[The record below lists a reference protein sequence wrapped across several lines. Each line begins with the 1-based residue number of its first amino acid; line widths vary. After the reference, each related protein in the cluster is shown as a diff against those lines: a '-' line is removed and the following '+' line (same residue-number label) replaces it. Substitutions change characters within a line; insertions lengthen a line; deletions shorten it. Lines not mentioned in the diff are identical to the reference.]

1 MSAKVKIVTLL
12 AVMAFA
18 TPAGAT
24 GINWDSVGRALGKT
38 GTVMGDVYRVG
49 FPRTDLK
56 VTLDGVALKPGF
68 ALGGWLA
75 FEAISGAAMVM
86 GDLVLT
92 EDEIAPVMEKM
103 EQGGIEIT
111 ALHNHLLRAVPPTLY
126 MHVMGEGDPV
136 KLGAALHAG
145 LA

>member
-24 GINWDSVGRALGKT
+24 GINWDSVGQALGKT

-75 FEAISGAAMVM
+75 FEATGDRTMVM
-86 GDLVLT
+86 GDLVLM
-92 EDEIAPVMEKM
+92 ENEVSPVMQKM
-103 EQGGIEIT
+103 VENGIEIT
-111 ALHNHLLRAVPPTLY
+111 ALHNHLL
-126 MHVMGEGDPV
+126 
-136 KLGAALHAG
+136 
-145 LA
+145 